1 MPFLLL
7 ITLRK
12 IIYYILSTLTH
23 FIRTDTLMLSAQHV
37 SHMKI
42 FFHLEGK
49 EMISIARE
57 VYMHDLKVRA

>member
-7 ITLRK
+7 IILRK
-12 IIYYILSTLTH
+12 IICYISLTH
-23 FIRTDTLMLSAQHV
+23 FIRTDTLMLSVHRHV

-42 FFHLEGK
+42 SSHLEGK
-49 EMISIARE
+49 EIISIARE